1 MDAMQKLFSKK
12 GGDTNGVSS
21 WKKEVVQGTEFTV
34 PSSYTLVKKLGSG
47 AYGTVAAFEDKAAS
61 PPRTVAVKLV
71 KSAFNDLIDAKRIV
85 REVKLLRHFEH
96 DNVVSILDIFPPD
109 SPDFEDIY
117 IIMDLMDTDLHRVIY
132 SNQSLTNEHIQYF
145 LYQLLRGLKYVHSAN
160 VVHRDLKPSNILV
173 NRDCELKICDFGL
186 SRGFEE
192 GQEDSD
198 FTHYV
203 VTRWYRAPEVILT
216 AKKYTRSID
225 IWSVGC
231 ILAETVARKP
241 LFQGNNPKDQIVL
254 LVQAFGMPSN
264 EDMKWIQNAGNP
276 GQHQSAFNFVQGLKS
291 QTKGRKSWEQIF
303 PHLPK
308 GTFTREL
315 EHILDEMLQFDPDKR
330 CSVKE
335 ALEMEYLKDLHDPK
349 DEPECEHPV
358 DWSFDNALQPTKR
371 AIQLAIYGEAVEN
384 HPHILERDAAWFQ
397 KMNVPVPGPAR
408 TGTRRTRSNT
418 LAT

>member
-216 AKKYTRSID
+216 AKKNTR
-225 IWSVGC
+225 
-231 ILAETVARKP
+231 
-241 LFQGNNPKDQIVL
+241 
-254 LVQAFGMPSN
+254 
-264 EDMKWIQNAGNP
+264 
-276 GQHQSAFNFVQGLKS
+276 
-291 QTKGRKSWEQIF
+291 GR
-303 PHLPK
+303 
-308 GTFTREL
+308 
-315 EHILDEMLQFDPDKR
+315 
-330 CSVKE
+330 
-335 ALEMEYLKDLHDPK
+335 
-349 DEPECEHPV
+349 
-358 DWSFDNALQPTKR
+358 
-371 AIQLAIYGEAVEN
+371 
-384 HPHILERDAAWFQ
+384 
-397 KMNVPVPGPAR
+397 
-408 TGTRRTRSNT
+408 
-418 LAT
+418 